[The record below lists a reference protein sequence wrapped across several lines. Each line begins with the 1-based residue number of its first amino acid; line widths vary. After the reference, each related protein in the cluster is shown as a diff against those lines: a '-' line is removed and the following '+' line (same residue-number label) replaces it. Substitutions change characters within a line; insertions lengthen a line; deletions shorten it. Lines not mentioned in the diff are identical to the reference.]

1 MSQIKL
7 DTARLYDFA
16 NRLESINVRLRNLDR
31 KLDNY
36 YLRVG
41 IKGSINLYLSDA
53 RIAESNIIKGC
64 INYLRDTATDFEN
77 LEKGLVFDAGHASG
91 TSKYKAPS
99 IAPINTKRTTA
110 KVPWISIAVAPI
122 ISAGAK
128 VIIPTSIVTSLW
140 EGIVNKIFN
149 TGAKKASENNDV
161 PNQSNISI
169 SNVASKIG
177 EAIRVATTPVSEVS
191 IATTEGILPEWA
203 KAPGATTA
211 HYTAADGTVGSVYE
225 YNRTGQ
231 LSCTYYT
238 LRRLRERGLGFPFKT
253 AGNAS
258 GGYWYGNCTDD
269 VPKYGGSNCFDDL
282 AASQELPVKNVV
294 VSFPE
299 PSPWGHVVL
308 IDEISRDANG
318 TVQIIYSDMW
328 PDIAD
333 LNGTNKTEVRTI
345 EGFKQRYL
353 PYNGA
358 VTGCVIVGS

>member
-1 MSQIKL
+1 MSQIKV

-16 NRLESINVRLRNLDR
+16 NRLESINKRLRNLDY
-31 KLDNY
+31 KLDDY
-36 YLRVG
+36 YRRLG
-41 IKGSINLYLSDA
+41 IISAFNLLMSDA
-53 RIAESNIIKGC
+53 KIAESNIIKGC

-77 LEKGLVFDAGHASG
+77 LEKGLVFDAGHANG

-110 KVPWISIAVAPI
+110 KVPWVSIAVVPLIA
-122 ISAGAK
+122 AGGSI
-128 VIIPTSIVTSLW
+128 VIPTAIVTSLW
-140 EGIVNKIFN
+140 TGIVSKIFN
-149 TGAKKASENNDV
+149 TGAKKVIESNWNN
-161 PNQSNISI
+161 SIAI
-169 SNVASKIG
+169 SNVAATIG
-177 EAIRVATTPVSEVS
+177 EAIRVASTPVAEVPR
-191 IATTEGILPEWA
+191 AATEGILPEWA
-203 KAPGATTA
+203 KTPGATTA
-211 HYTAADGTVGSVYE
+211 HYTAADGSVGSVYE
-225 YNRTGQ
+225 YNKTGQ

-238 LRRLRERGLGFPFKT
+238 LRRLKERGLGFPFKT

-269 VPKYGGSNCFDDL
+269 VPKYGGTNCFDDL
-282 AASQELPVKNVV
+282 VASQELPVKNVV

-318 TVQIIYSDMW
+318 TVQITYSDMW